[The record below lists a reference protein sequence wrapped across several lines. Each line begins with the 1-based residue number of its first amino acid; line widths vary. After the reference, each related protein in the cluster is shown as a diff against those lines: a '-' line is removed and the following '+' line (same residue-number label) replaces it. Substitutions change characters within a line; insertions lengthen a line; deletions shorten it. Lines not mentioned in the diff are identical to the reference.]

1 MVWLVVVV
9 VMVMVV
15 VVMVMVV
22 VVIVVVVVVMVVVV
36 MVITWCTTP
45 EGLASTWPRRYRI
58 NSSSEKSLLYLRHT
72 VSTRCDCFLCWG
84 GEKSVIFR
92 EINKTVNIKKAQLDR

>member
-1 MVWLVVVV
+1 MPFPRPPPAVLVVVFVMVWLVVVV

-22 VVIVVVVVVMVVVV
+22 VVIVVVVV

-72 VSTRCDCFLCWG
+72 VSTRSACFLCWG
-84 GEKSVIFR
+84 GEIS
-92 EINKTVNIKKAQLDR
+92 NI